1 VKSVPGLGGLLHGVQ
16 EKRLKKL
23 ENAAKEAAK
32 KAPVADERRLLTSKE
47 VAPLVGVQHHKTVE
61 RWAREGKLR
70 CIRNGRSLRFQLS
83 DVRRWVA
90 QRKEG

>member
-1 VKSVPGLGGLLHGVQ
+1 MKWVAGLGGILNGVQ
-16 EKRLKKL
+16 ERRLKAL
-23 ENAAKEAAK
+23 ERAISEASK
-32 KAPVADERRLLTSKE
+32 KAPVVDDRRLLTSKE
-47 VAPLVGVQHHKTVE
+47 VAPMVGVQHHKTVE

-70 CIRNGRSLRFQLS
+70 CFRNGRSLRFQLS

>member
-1 VKSVPGLGGLLHGVQ
+1 MESADGIGGIMHGVQ
-16 EKRLKKL
+16 SMRLKAIEKAIA
-23 ENAAKEAAK
+23 ETAKRPAVSE
-32 KAPVADERRLLTSKE
+32 ERRLLTSKE
-47 VAPLVGVQHHKTVE
+47 VAPLVGVSHHKTVE